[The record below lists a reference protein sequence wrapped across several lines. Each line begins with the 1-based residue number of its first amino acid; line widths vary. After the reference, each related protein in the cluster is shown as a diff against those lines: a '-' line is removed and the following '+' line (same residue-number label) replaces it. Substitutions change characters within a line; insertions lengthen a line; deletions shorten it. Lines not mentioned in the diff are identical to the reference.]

1 MVLTPTEYEKIT
13 DVVEGLSYTN
23 EDSRRE
29 EFLVAMEVSS
39 RTGQHEPKWGHF
51 SSSDLT
57 VVSSSYALVF
67 FFPSRISV
75 R

>member
-29 EFLVAMEVSS
+29 EF
-39 RTGQHEPKWGHF
+39 W
-51 SSSDLT
+51 
-57 VVSSSYALVF
+57 
-67 FFPSRISV
+67 
-75 R
+75 